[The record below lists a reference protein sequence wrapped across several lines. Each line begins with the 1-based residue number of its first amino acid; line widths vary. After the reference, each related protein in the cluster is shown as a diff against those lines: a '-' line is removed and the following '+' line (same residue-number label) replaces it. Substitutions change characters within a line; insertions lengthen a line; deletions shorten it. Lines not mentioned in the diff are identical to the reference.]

1 MSAELV
7 KFIAVFVM
15 VILPMAFILWAI
27 GRRFDAHDEEIMELK
42 NRINKIHDEQQHND
56 NEKFYCKCRDYDV
69 TYRKTC
75 KNCIMASVDDKGNFY
90 CPYYKK

>member
-1 MSAELV
+1 METEIG

-15 VILPMAFILWAI
+15 VILPIVFMLWAI
-27 GRRFDAHDEEIMELK
+27 GRRFEGHDEEIMELK
-42 NRINKIHDEQQHND
+42 NRINKIHEEQQHAD
-56 NEKFYCKCRDYDV
+56 NEKFYCEFRGYDV

-75 KNCIMASVDDKGNFY
+75 RNCIVGSGDEDGNFY